1 MKKKRVYIF
10 VALLIFIPTFLLA
23 LEPDE
28 ILEDVELEN
37 RARLIS
43 RDLRCLVCQNE
54 NIDSSNSE
62 LARDL
67 RLLVRER
74 LVLGDSD
81 AEVISYIVNRYGD
94 FVLLKPRF
102 SGASLILWCMGP
114 AVLFSA
120 IFILLL
126 IHGRKNKQQR
136 TENFILDQKEEKELV
151 TYFKN
156 R

>member
-114 AVLFSA
+114 AVLFSS

-136 TENFILDQKEEKELV
+136 IENFILDQKEEKELV

>member
-114 AVLFSA
+114 AVLFSS

-126 IHGRKNKQQR
+126 IHGRKNKQQ
-136 TENFILDQKEEKELV
+136 TNENFILDQKEEKELV